1 MSLTVTSIETVTPLA
16 DRLAWLRAEQKRLK
30 KEEEKVR
37 SGLLADRESRVG
49 TSHYAI
55 VSDRQRTT
63 TDWQGLAR
71 SLSPTSAQIEAFTST
86 SDYQQ
91 IDLVDVP
98 SIADVLDLLGGEL
111 IVVDCETT
119 GFSHIHDRMISLG
132 ALPRM
137 PEDGWV
143 WGNSASWT
151 VNPCKP
157 SHPSALAVHGL
168 TDEYL
173 GRLDPLTYETALEID
188 AFLDVTLVAHNAPF
202 DLGFINA
209 ELGRHGIAPLANAVI
224 DTRILSKI
232 LWPGEKATLDAMSE
246 RLGVDRTERA
256 YGVHDALGDCRLL
269 ARCLPAI
276 QNLLRERAGDP
287 L

>member
-1 MSLTVTSIETVTPLA
+1 MSINVSSIETVTPPA

-30 KEEEKVR
+30 REEDAVR
-37 SGLLADRESRVG
+37 AGLLADRESRVG

-63 TDWQGLAR
+63 IDWQGLAK
-71 SLSPTSAQIEAFTST
+71 SFKPTPAQIEAFTST

-98 SIADVLDLLGGEL
+98 SIEDVLRLLDGEL

-119 GFSHIHDRMISLG
+119 GFSHIHDRLISLG

-151 VNPCKP
+151 VNPGRP

-168 TDEYL
+168 TDECL
-173 GRLDPLTYETALEID
+173 SRLDPLTVEIAEEID
-188 AFLDVTLVAHNAPF
+188 AYLDVTLVAHNAPF

-209 ELGRHGIAPLANAVI
+209 ELGRHGIKPLTNDI
-224 DTRILSKI
+224 LDTRILSKI
-232 LWPGEKATLDAMSE
+232 IWPGQPATLDAMAE
-246 RLGVDRTERA
+246 RLGVDRSERA
-256 YGVHDALGDCRLL
+256 AGIHDALGDCRLL

-276 QNLLRERAGDP
+276 QNLLRERV
-287 L
+287 